1 MSWLYV
7 PGSAGSP
14 SDSSS
19 WSETFA
25 RSVTWR
31 GKLSASTSWS
41 RRAKRVLWIMR
52 LSGLISEP
60 SMASR
65 GVASWISSL
74 LASRA
79 SPTASPASDA
89 ETPTSALS
97 GPRSPGSSA
106 TASPQLSSS
115 RTSTGLLFEDPL
127 LTFEQWASS
136 CVRLA
141 WRLPRTSA
149 RRTSGSGGLLSL
161 PTPTARDFRSGKT
174 GPKVWAHRQDPRNA
188 RPLSEVIERLPTPTT
203 ATSYTNDPER
213 IAAKTSG
220 GHRRGH
226 QGAELARIVENL
238 PTPTASDAKRS
249 GAAGYSTAS
258 GRHSGTTL
266 TDAVLGAAS
275 AGRRGQLN
283 PQLCEWM
290 LGFPIGWTASAPSE
304 MEWVHWWWRMRGGL

>member
-74 LASRA
+74 RASRA

-161 PTPTARDFRSGKT
+161 PTPIARDHRSGKASKAT
-174 GPKVWAHRQDPRNA
+174 WDKNA
-188 RPLSEVIERLPTPTT
+188 RPLSEVIERL
-203 ATSYTNDPER
+203 
-213 IAAKTSG
+213 
-220 GHRRGH
+220 
-226 QGAELARIVENL
+226 L
-238 PTPTASDAKRS
+238 TPTASDANAS

-258 GRHSGTTL
+258 GRHSGITL

-304 MEWVHWWWRMRGGL
+304 MEWVRWWWRMRGGL